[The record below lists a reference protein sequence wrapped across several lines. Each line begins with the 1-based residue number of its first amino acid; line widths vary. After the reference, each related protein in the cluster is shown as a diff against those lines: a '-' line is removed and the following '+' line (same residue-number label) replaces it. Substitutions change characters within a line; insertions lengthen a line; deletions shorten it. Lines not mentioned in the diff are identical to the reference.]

1 MLLLALGSVGFECGS
16 PVNAN
21 TGFDLWCGDALCGW
35 SVDKGDVERVSTWH
49 ERDYAAL
56 LIGPEVELTQVVVPD
71 TGPCGGLGLGF
82 EDGTT
87 PHDLDVRLLGSAEP
101 GTTVS
106 FEADDDEDG
115 TIDYRQ
121 DLPSVWPEW
130 ADVGGTIVPP
140 PRQGGRPVV
149 LRVRK
154 VGEGQ
159 AAIAQV
165 VIWDSCAW

>member
-1 MLLLALGSVGFECGS
+1 VLLLALGSVGFECGS

-115 TIDYRQ
+115 AADGALHQRPARVDRQ
-121 DLPSVWPEW
+121 LGLRERLGVEGDPAEL
-130 ADVGGTIVPP
+130 VG
-140 PRQGGRPVV
+140 
-149 LRVRK
+149 
-154 VGEGQ
+154 
-159 AAIAQV
+159 V
-165 VIWDSCAW
+165 VILEEAGHGARRG